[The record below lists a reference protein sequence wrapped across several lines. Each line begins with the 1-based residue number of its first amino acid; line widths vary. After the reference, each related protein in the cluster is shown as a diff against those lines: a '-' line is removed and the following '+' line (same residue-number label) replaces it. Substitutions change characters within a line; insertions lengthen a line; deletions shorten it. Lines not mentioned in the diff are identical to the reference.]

1 MQFLIRRIIEK
12 IKHAHT
18 YDNSELDDL
27 FKDVLTRQPI
37 TLLQRIKRKMK
48 YALKTLVYF
57 ITVFAVIAVFGS
69 NAFATDIPSRP
80 DRGWYVRDV
89 ANKMSQYQIRNLNLK
104 IENFNKTTRNEIGVL
119 IMPPLSD
126 DANLENFAH
135 DVFHSW
141 GIGKAGLD
149 NGILILV
156 VSGTPGHKFM
166 RIETGK
172 GAEGDVP
179 DSKVK
184 EITTAMKP
192 SLMNNDYYG
201 AVNAAVDTIMSLMES
216 RVGIKPIVGHTTPGA
231 SSPTATTP
239 DYNYGNGNSY
249 ADNNGVGAND
259 WTPLLWLLGF
269 FGFITVAVMLGS
281 WWSTRSTVG
290 GRVVR
295 TRIKGAVRDDPYIPP
310 PPPRQ
315 THTPAWTPPRH
326 TSPTVS
332 SGPASLIAT
341 ATVVSA
347 AQARRDAQKR
357 ADEDRKARDRAR
369 RVPEPDIYAAPSYTS
384 TYVSSSDDDDSSGSY
399 SSPDST
405 PDSGSGFGGGDSG
418 GGGGSDSC

>member
-12 IKHAHT
+12 VKHAHT

-27 FKDVLTRQPI
+27 FKDILTRQPL
-37 TLLQRIKRKMK
+37 TLLQKFKRKMK

-57 ITVFAVIAVFGS
+57 ITVFAVMTVFGS

-104 IENFNKTTRNEIGVL
+104 IENFNRTTRNEIGVL

-126 DANLENFAH
+126 DTNLENFAH
-135 DVFHSW
+135 DTFHSW

-156 VSGTPGHKFM
+156 VSGGPGHKFM

-172 GAEGDVP
+172 GAEGDVS

-192 SLMNNDYYG
+192 SLKNDDYYG
-201 AVNAAVDTIMSLMES
+201 AVNVAIETIMSLMES
-216 RVGIKPIVGHTTPGA
+216 RVGVKPIVGHTTPGA
-231 SSPTATTP
+231 DLNTPTNSPTSSP
-239 DYNYGNGNSY
+239 GNSY
-249 ADNNGVGAND
+249 SNNDATGPND
-259 WTPLLWLLGF
+259 WTPLLWLFGF
-269 FGFITVAVMLGS
+269 FVFITLAIILGS
-281 WWSTRSTVG
+281 WWSTRSVV
-290 GRVVR
+290 RVVR
-295 TRIKGAVRDDPYIPP
+295 KKGAVRDDPYIPP
-310 PPPRQ
+310 PPPRHNTMYTPQ
-315 THTPAWTPPRH
+315 KHT
-326 TSPTVS
+326 TSTIS
-332 SGPASLIAT
+332 SGPAAVIAT

-347 AQARRDAQKR
+347 AQTRREAQAR
-357 ADEDRKARDRAR
+357 ADEARKARDRAR
-369 RVPEPDIYAAPSYTS
+369 RPSPTS
-384 TYVSSSDDDDSSGSY
+384 TYVSRRDDDGGSWGGG
-399 SSPDST
+399 
-405 PDSGSGFGGGDSG
+405 DSGGGSWGGGGDSGGGFGGGDSG